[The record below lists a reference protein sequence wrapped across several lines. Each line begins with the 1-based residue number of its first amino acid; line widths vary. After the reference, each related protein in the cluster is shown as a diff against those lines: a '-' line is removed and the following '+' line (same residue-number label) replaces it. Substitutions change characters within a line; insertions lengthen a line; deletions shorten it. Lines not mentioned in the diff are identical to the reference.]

1 VTIVFCDVSDV
12 VDAEAATIDL
22 IARLA
27 LGAKRLG
34 CELSLQGASDDLLA
48 LVFFCGLG
56 EALRVELERHPEER
70 EERGG
75 VEEERELPDPSL

>member
-12 VDAEAATIDL
+12 VGADAATIDL

-34 CELSLQGASDDLLA
+34 CELSLQGASDDLRGIIA
-48 LVFFCGLG
+48 LFGLG
-56 EALRVELERHPEER
+56 EALRVELERHPKER
-70 EERGG
+70 EERGS
-75 VEEERELPDPSL
+75 VEEERHLPDPSL